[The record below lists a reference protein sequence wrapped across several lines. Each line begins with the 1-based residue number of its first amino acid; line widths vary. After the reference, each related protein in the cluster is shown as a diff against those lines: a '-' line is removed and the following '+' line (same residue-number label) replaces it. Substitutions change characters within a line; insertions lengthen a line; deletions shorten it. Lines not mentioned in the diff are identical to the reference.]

1 MQYASPL
8 SAFIIYDDTVDM
20 NPIAF
25 VNYYYINNRLHGQV
39 ITNDI
44 KYDLSDTFKMDDG
57 EVNQFGTVP
66 AVEFFQNED
75 RQGVLDNV
83 QTLIDALDNTLSQKA
98 NQVEYFDNAYL
109 AMLGVQLEEDEEG
122 NPKVNLEGQQII
134 YSPEADATNAKLEF
148 LSKPDGDN
156 MQENLIDRITNL
168 TYQISMVSNLN
179 DEAFAG
185 NSSGV
190 AMQYKLLPMR
200 NLAMNK
206 ERKFTQSLR
215 QLYKLLFG
223 IGTVLDDNKKDEWQN
238 LSFKFSQNIPANLA
252 DEAATAKS
260 LEGITSKETQL
271 SALSIVDD
279 PKMKLIA

>member
-1 MQYASPL
+1 
-8 SAFIIYDDTVDM
+8 
-20 NPIAF
+20 
-25 VNYYYINNRLHGQV
+25 
-39 ITNDI
+39 
-44 KYDLSDTFKMDDG
+44 
-57 EVNQFGTVP
+57 
-66 AVEFFQNED
+66 
-75 RQGVLDNV
+75 
-83 QTLIDALDNTLSQKA
+83 
-98 NQVEYFDNAYL
+98 
-109 AMLGVQLEEDEEG
+109 
-122 NPKVNLEGQQII
+122 
-134 YSPEADATNAKLEF
+134 
-148 LSKPDGDN
+148 
-156 MQENLIDRITNL
+156 
-168 TYQISMVSNLN
+168 MVSNLN

-279 PKMKLIA
+279 RKNENERKKKEQSDAIKNSLEVTGNLTDQQKAGMNNESETAEQEE